1 MTVGGVGG
9 RYRLGGLRKMRFWAL
24 FCVVSLSFWPLC
36 SLASEWSG
44 RFWTLLDAIL
54 VVAVRSG
61 WILISVGAGP
71 DGFDGFGRH
80 LGRVGQF

>member
-1 MTVGGVGG
+1 MLRVFWVVVVRSCWILISVDAG
-9 RYRLGGLRKMRFWAL
+9 LGGFD
-24 FCVVSLSFWPLC
+24 
-36 SLASEWSG
+36 